1 MENQQEKK
9 MKIKIND
16 VLDKESYTNQKISE
30 WFIKENCYNNKLL
43 TDIGRVNVN
52 KYYTK
57 SDSKLTPVTD
67 IFCDNIMVF
76 TIVPVENTE
85 KRNNMQMYKEKH
97 CGIGNTYIRQILKD
111 CNIKPEQINCKKQLI
126 IKKKKMKKQILLL

>member
-43 TDIGRVNVN
+43 TDIGRVNIN
-52 KYYTK
+52 KYNTQ
-57 SDSKLTPVTD
+57 
-67 IFCDNIMVF
+67 NR
-76 TIVPVENTE
+76 IVN
-85 KRNNMQMYKEKH
+85 
-97 CGIGNTYIRQILKD
+97 
-111 CNIKPEQINCKKQLI
+111 
-126 IKKKKMKKQILLL
+126 